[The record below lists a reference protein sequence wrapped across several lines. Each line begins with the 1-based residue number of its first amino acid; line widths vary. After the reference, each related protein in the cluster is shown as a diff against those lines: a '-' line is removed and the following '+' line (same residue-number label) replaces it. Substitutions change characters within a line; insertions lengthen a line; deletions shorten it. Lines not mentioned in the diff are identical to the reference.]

1 MKKIICLLLAAA
13 MLLSLCA
20 CKKKEE
26 LSYDVYSAPEDITL
40 ESIINLTSPTAM
52 MMREGGVQ
60 IDIRNDDPFNAGADA
75 YTISLRYL
83 FDENMNTEV
92 CRLIDYDGGLFM
104 HYYFTTSDADPYMYY
119 MDDSGAQCYNM
130 TVEEMEEAIGGSAFG
145 LDYYA
150 PEITEFGTDANGDYI
165 ATIDCYTNDE
175 DHIRECTITMYMD
188 PASGYV
194 SHADTLYYNTEG
206 ENVSATVTTV
216 KYSKDIQIDKTPKE
230 QAPAREEETTE
241 EPAPLK
247 SGTFTFATH
256 DLDGNFVTYQDY
268 ADAKLLMLCYWDPRS
283 VECLGQMPD
292 LKVLYDDYKDQGL
305 VIIGVLSDET
315 VVEDAKAAIKEYA
328 LGFPTVL
335 PDMHLSNYV
344 ATTLPTTYFVDAD
357 GNVTTEEPY
366 VGEQTYE
373 DWTEIVADLLE
384 GGTEEAEE
392 DAE

>member
-119 MDDSGAQCYNM
+119 MDDSGAQRFNM
-130 TVEEMEEAIGGSAFG
+130 TVEELEEATGGSAFG
-145 LDYYA
+145 LEYYA
-150 PEITEFGTDANGDYI
+150 PEITEFGKDSNGEYI
-165 ATIDCYTNDE
+165 ATVDCYTNDE
-175 DHIRECTITMYMD
+175 DHLLECTITMYMD
-188 PASGYV
+188 PVTGFV
-194 SHADTLYYNTEG
+194 SHADTLYYNAEG

-216 KYSKDIQIDKTPKE
+216 KYSKDIQIDRTPKE
-230 QAPAREEETTE
+230 QAPVQEEETTV
-241 EPAPLK
+241 EPLPVK
-247 SGTFTFATH
+247 SGDFTFATH
-256 DLDGNFVTYQDY
+256 DLDGNFITYQDY
-268 ADAKLLMLCYWDPRS
+268 ADARLLMLCYWDPRS
-283 VECLGQMPD
+283 EECLGQMPD

-305 VIIGVLSDET
+305 VIIGVLLDEDEA
-315 VVEDAKAAIKEYA
+315 VIEEAKAAIKEYA
-328 LGFPTVL
+328 LGFPTVQ

-357 GNVTTEEPY
+357 GNIDSENPY

-373 DWTEIVADLLE
+373 EWTEIVADLLE
-384 GGTEEAEE
+384 GGTEEAE
-392 DAE
+392 